1 MALDVAFAGKTGHL
15 DDSVPHRDTSG
26 VGAGGVGPVRLV
38 GLLGEGGMAQVYL
51 GHHDGLGRH
60 VAVKRLHR
68 HLANVDEAR
77 DRLRAE
83 AEIARSLDHENI
95 VHVLDVL
102 TDRAGEVYLVMEHL
116 GGEPLSARLARA
128 GALPMSESLTIGV
141 QIADALA
148 AVHRRG
154 IVHRDLKT
162 ENVLVGLDA
171 SGSVLAKLIDFG
183 VAEVVGT
190 DGAIAPETVT
200 GTPESMS
207 PEQAT
212 ASPLDHRSDIYS
224 FGVLLYEMVT
234 GGPPFLGGELEALL
248 DRVVREAPVP
258 PSRTAGGRWQL
269 IPEELEQ
276 LILHCLGKR
285 PDERPRD
292 MDEVRARLTRIAADY
307 RALSD
312 ALDRAVAGGAEMAD
326 AIGLAE
332 REVGQALVVVQ
343 DVVDVPLPPPS
354 PVRAVGTSDEHCR
367 AGDGAARRQPAVR
380 ARAREHTLPAKRA
393 AMRPAARPARRPHRW
408 ARGASAAVLVAGLAF
423 GVTGLAGHML
433 RLPGFENLSGPFEEL
448 EVPWAR

>member
-1 MALDVAFAGKTGHL
+1 MAFDVGFAGKTGHL

-26 VGAGGVGPVRLV
+26 AGADGVGPVRLV

-51 GHHDGLGRH
+51 GHHDGLGRQ

-68 HLANVDEAR
+68 HLANVVEAR

-83 AEIARSLDHENI
+83 AEIARSLDHKNI

-116 GGEPLSARLARA
+116 GGEPLSARLARS
-128 GALPMSESLTIGV
+128 GALPMSECLTIGV
-141 QIADALA
+141 QISDALA

-171 SGSVLAKLIDFG
+171 SGSILAKLIDFG

-212 ASPLDHRSDIYS
+212 ASSLDHRSDIYS

-258 PSRTAGGRWQL
+258 PSRTAGGRWQH
-269 IPEELEQ
+269 IPEALEE
-276 LILHCLGKR
+276 LILQCLAKR

-292 MDEVRARLTRIAADY
+292 MDEVRTRLGRIAADY

-312 ALDRAVAGGAEMAD
+312 ALDQAVAGGAELAD
-326 AIGLAE
+326 AIDLAE
-332 REVGQALVVVQ
+332 RPVGQALVVVH
-343 DVVDVPLPPPS
+343 DVADAPLPV
-354 PVRAVGTSDEHCR
+354 PVRAVGTSDEHGG
-367 AGDGAARRQPAVR
+367 AGDCAARWQPAPRVR
-380 ARAREHTLPAKRA
+380 ARARTMPAKRA
-393 AMRPAARPARRPHRW
+393 AMRPAVRPARRPRRW
-408 ARGASAAVLVAGLAF
+408 ASRASAAVLVAGLAF

-433 RLPGFENLSGPFEEL
+433 RLPGFESLSGPFEEL